1 MTRQSNRIAKM
12 GDFDDLDAIDL
23 HILELLQ
30 NNARTSN
37 KELAQKVGLAPSSCL
52 RRVRALEQRGALRN
66 YRAEVHPGALGIGLE
81 AMVSVR
87 LDVHSRD
94 AFEGFAAHLRT
105 LPEVVGHY
113 SLGGADDFLIH
124 VAVRDSDHLRT
135 LTLDS
140 FAARDEVRHLETAVI
155 FTRDGNRLPILRGRR

>member
-1 MTRQSNRIAKM
+1 MGQSNRIAKM
-12 GDFDDLDAIDL
+12 SQIRDLDAIDL
-23 HILELLQ
+23 RILEVLQ

-37 KELAQKVGLAPSSCL
+37 KELADMVGLAPSSCL
-52 RRVRALEQRGALRN
+52 RRVRSLEERGALRG
-66 YRAEVHPGALGIGLE
+66 YRAEIDPAALGVGLE

-87 LDVHSRD
+87 LHVHSRD

-124 VAVRDSDHLRT
+124 VAVRDSAHLREV
-135 LTLDS
+135 TLDS
-140 FAARDEVRHLETAVI
+140 FAARDEVRHLETAII
-155 FTRDGNRLPILRGRR
+155 FTREESRLPILTAPR